1 MENRDIHSY
10 EMILRV
16 SDFGVQQAA
25 SFPPASLGSELF
37 ASVKTAATELGN
49 HIAQQ
54 ASGRLFEREGTA
66 SKAIA
71 RDALRE
77 LLERTRRTARSISE
91 TQPEVEAKFR
101 LPRHYSDQELLGVA
115 QAVATDAIPL
125 KSEFIRYAMPAD
137 FLDEL
142 GELIEDFRSALTT
155 QQTGRAS
162 RVSASAAIE
171 NTLDEALSAV
181 RRLDSIVRNTFVDD
195 AERLAR
201 WLTARHVQREPRR
214 RAASVTPSAAPQVTA
229 QPGTPTAPAS

>member
-1 MENRDIHSY
+1 MNSRDIHSL

-25 SFPPASLGSELF
+25 SFPPDSLGTELF
-37 ASVKTAATELGN
+37 ATVKTASTELGN

-54 ASGRLFEREGTA
+54 VSGRFFEQEGTA
-66 SKAIA
+66 SKAVGRA
-71 RDALRE
+71 ALRE

-91 TQPEVEAKFR
+91 TMPEVAAKFR
-101 LPRHYSDQELLGVA
+101 LPRNIGDQELLGVA

-125 KSEFIRYAMPAD
+125 KSEFIRYAMPVD

-142 GELIEDFRSALTT
+142 GELTEEFRSALTT

-171 NTLDEALSAV
+171 NTLDEALSAI

-195 AERLAR
+195 PETLSA
-201 WLTARHVQREPRR
+201 WTVARHVKRPPRTK
-214 RAASVTPSAAPQVTA
+214 APSVTPQITA
-229 QPGTPTAPAS
+229 QPSTPVPPAVS